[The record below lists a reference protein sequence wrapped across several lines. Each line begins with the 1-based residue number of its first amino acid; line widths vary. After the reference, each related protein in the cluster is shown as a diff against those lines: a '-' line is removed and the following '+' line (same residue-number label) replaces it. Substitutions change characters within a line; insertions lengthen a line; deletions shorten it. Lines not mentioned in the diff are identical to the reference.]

1 MQSIASAN
9 ALLSTCSAP
18 HSSLSVWQISKA
30 WWFHHKQHFPQ
41 HLPLMYQGLES
52 GGKKKKRKEKTCKII
67 HIHSQ
72 KLADHRSDK
81 RTSHSWQKVLKSERG
96 HDVKRCPSCILKPL
110 FFFFLL
116 TGCFSFFISQGN
128 IFNLACPACFPSGKK
143 KKMFFRA
150 YYKRW
155 KRRNQWRL
163 KWCRYEREIFLSLS
177 CDAKWTVSF
186 LFI

>member
-1 MQSIASAN
+1 MQRKTCKYFLKWIISLLVLVPASSLLRFKLLHFLGLLALEWNISNKLPLCGKKKKKPGFNTDMQSIASAN

-110 FFFFLL
+110 FFFF
-116 TGCFSFFISQGN
+116 
-128 IFNLACPACFPSGKK
+128 
-143 KKMFFRA
+143 
-150 YYKRW
+150 Y
-155 KRRNQWRL
+155 
-163 KWCRYEREIFLSLS
+163 
-177 CDAKWTVSF
+177 
-186 LFI
+186 